1 MKISKNSAIT
11 IVLPAAATQREQF
24 AAEELQK
31 YIRLIC
37 GAQLQIVAD
46 DNAYVGQIIAI
57 GGPER
62 NACTRQWISEEAF
75 DREVPGPEGIMIR
88 SFENGLV
95 LAGSSK
101 NSNELERGTVYAVY
115 ELLERFCGCSFG
127 AFTKQDI
134 PGGELIPQQNTL
146 RLENLSYVKAHSDVP
161 FRGDVL
167 QYSYQDRSFCPD
179 YELNIAFLDWM
190 CKSRYNYIYTWNGV
204 YEHLKENGMV
214 DACIRRG
221 ILFMVGHHDTIE
233 MLLPQQGNAYF
244 PEPYY
249 QTHPEYYRLEADGT
263 RFVDIPNFWGQMTLC
278 ARNED
283 MIRQFSENLNTFLT
297 KNPLV
302 KLYALSVKDGTAP
315 QCCCEKCSPYSK
327 VDNILYFIMR
337 VAEEV
342 GKVHPDV
349 KIVSGV
355 YTDMWEPPA
364 WLKKL
369 PDNILVKEAVWHTS
383 GLRTTGKPDGSCLN
397 GTFYEKNLLKWKALG
412 ASVCY
417 YDYFMG
423 VYPGRQRYVPMADEM
438 QAICRRFM
446 EMGIDGAATQME
458 VYNHWNN
465 ITNFYTYGRTAYDT
479 SKTLEDN
486 LELFCRIFGAGS
498 KYIKDNILYAESV
511 LDGQCEIMT
520 AGVWLQRH
528 IDKQRMY
535 DGFEKA
541 LAAAETPAARNNVR
555 LMRMAFRYSDIET
568 REDHTNDEIGFRTFK
583 HYDIPERGEL
593 LYMKRNFDTF
603 DSYAGYGIMIPVEGE
618 DNGFNPDYWY
628 AFE

>member
-1 MKISKNSAIT
+1 MLISKNST
-11 IVLPAAATQREQF
+11 VSIVLPKDATLREQF

-37 GAQLQIVAD
+37 DAQLQIVTDAQACD
-46 DNAYVGQIIAI
+46 GQRIAI

-88 SFENGLV
+88 SFEDGLV

-127 AFTKQDI
+127 AFTKQDVA
-134 PGGELIPQQNTL
+134 GGELVPQQETL
-146 RLENLSYVKAHSDVP
+146 CLENLSYVKAHSDVP
-161 FRGDVL
+161 YRADVL
-167 QYSYQDRSFCPD
+167 QYAYQDRSYCPD

-204 YEHLKENGMV
+204 YEHFKENGML

-221 ILFMVGHHDTIE
+221 ILFMVGHHDTFE
-233 MLLPQQGNAYF
+233 QLLPQQGNAYF
-244 PEPYY
+244 PEAYRE
-249 QTHPEYYRLEADGT
+249 THPEYYRLEADGT

-283 MIRQFSENLNTFLT
+283 MIRQFAENLNTFLA

-302 KLYALSVKDGTAP
+302 KLYGLSVKDGTAP

-327 VDNILYFIMR
+327 VENILYFMLR

-349 KIVSGV
+349 KIAISV
-355 YTDMWEPPA
+355 YTDMWAPPA

-369 PDNILVKEAVWHTS
+369 PDNLLVKEAVWHTS

-397 GTFYEKNLLKWKALG
+397 GTFYEENLLEWKALG
-412 ASVCY
+412 ASVSY

-438 QAICRRFM
+438 QAICRRYV

-486 LELFCRIFGAGS
+486 MNLFCRIFGAGG

-520 AGVWLQRH
+520 AGVWLMQH

-541 LAAAETPAARNNVR
+541 LSAAETPAARNNVR
-555 LMRMAFRYSDIET
+555 LMRMAFRYSDLET
-568 REDHTNDEIGFRTFK
+568 RTDHSKDEIEFREFK

-593 LYMKRNFDTF
+593 LYMKRNFDTY
-603 DSYAGYGIMIPVEGE
+603 DSFGGYGIMIPVEGE
-618 DNGFNPDYWY
+618 DNGFAPDYWY